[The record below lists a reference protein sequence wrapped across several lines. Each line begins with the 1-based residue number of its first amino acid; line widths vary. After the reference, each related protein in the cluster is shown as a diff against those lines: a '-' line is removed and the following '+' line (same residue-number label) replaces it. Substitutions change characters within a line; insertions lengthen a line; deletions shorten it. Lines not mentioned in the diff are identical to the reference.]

1 MPIPD
6 FQQVMLPF
14 LKLLED
20 KKEHSLRE
28 VIDSLTKY
36 FVLNEE
42 EQRTLLPSGKQA
54 IFDNRVGW
62 ARTYLNKARLI
73 DSIKRGY
80 FFITE
85 RGMQVLERKPGIIDI
100 NFLNQFNEFIEFHKP
115 KKKIILKVDKEEQ
128 ESTPEEALENAY
140 EQLRDSLANDLLQQ
154 LKASLP
160 GKFEKIVVDFLVAM
174 GYGGSRKEAT
184 KVIGKPG
191 DEGIDGIIN
200 EDLLGLDVIYIQA
213 KKWEGVV
220 GRPEIHKFAGA
231 LLGQHAKKGVFIT
244 TSSFTKDAIEYA
256 SKVDNKII
264 LIDGDTLVQH
274 MIDKNVGVSTS
285 TKYEVKKLDM
295 DYFTEE

>member
-6 FQQVMLPF
+6 FQQVILPF
-14 LKLLED
+14 LKLQED
-20 KKEHSLRE
+20 KKEHSIRE
-28 VIDSLTKY
+28 IIDILATKFSLT
-36 FVLNEE
+36 LE
-42 EQRTLLPSGKQA
+42 EQRAMLPSGKQA

-62 ARTYLNKARLI
+62 ARTYLSKALLI
-73 DSIKRGY
+73 ELTRRGY
-80 FFITE
+80 SRITE
-85 RGMQVLERKPGIIDI
+85 RGLQVLLQKPEIIDI
-100 NFLNQFNEFIEFHKP
+100 KYLKQFKEFKEFHEP
-115 KKKIILKVDKEEQ
+115 KKEIIVKVAKEEQ

-140 EQLRDSLANDLLQQ
+140 EQLKDSLANDLLQQ

-160 GKFEKIVVDFLVAM
+160 GKFEKIVVDFLVGM

-200 EDLLGLDVIYIQA
+200 EDLLGLDVIYVQA

-231 LLGQHAKKGVFIT
+231 LLGQHAKKGIFIT
-244 TSSFTKDAIEYA
+244 TSYFTRDAIDYA

-264 LIDGDTLVQH
+264 LIDGNTLVQY

-285 TKYEVKKLDM
+285 AKYEVKKLDM